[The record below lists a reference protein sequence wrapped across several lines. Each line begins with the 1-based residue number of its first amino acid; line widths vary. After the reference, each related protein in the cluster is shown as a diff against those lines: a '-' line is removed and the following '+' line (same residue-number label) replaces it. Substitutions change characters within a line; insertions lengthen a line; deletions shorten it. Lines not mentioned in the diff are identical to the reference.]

1 MYIPWNSVISDFRK
15 AVHKRIESLFLT
27 NTPVKASGLYIKGV
41 HQAPA
46 TATTDV
52 RSPSSA
58 HVHAAAASVAQRS
71 VSNVRKLHRE
81 IWLILCLGR
90 SAPTEETAGQC
101 HLTSNR
107 VYHWENRAHYEVRCL
122 GKPQRAD
129 ETLRSLVLQLHEEG
143 WFMRSSNHIIW
154 TLLFQVQKPTGM

>member
-52 RSPSSA
+52 RSSSSA

-90 SAPTEETAGQC
+90 SALTEETAGQC